1 MPLRL
6 RDIWGYKCGR
16 CVRPLS
22 LRRRWQRL
30 PRFGQYH
37 IRVIDDG
44 FWVLYEW
51 RPRCGYTVS
60 AMGLG
65 GRTST
70 EQVKLPASW
79 SFEMPLK
86 RRDGV
91 SQGGIV
97 AALEMPALLA
107 KRWPVVGEFLVATQ
121 FDDGSSRVP
130 GELKLANRGAG
141 WLCTLYD
148 VEQAARISVNAPTVE
163 QGLSLLEQLLGVEEA
178 PWEHDQYLQTLL
190 DRRKKK
196 KR

>member
-1 MPLRL
+1 
-6 RDIWGYKCGR
+6 
-16 CVRPLS
+16 
-22 LRRRWQRL
+22 
-30 PRFGQYH
+30 
-37 IRVIDDG
+37 
-44 FWVLYEW
+44 
-51 RPRCGYTVS
+51 
-60 AMGLG
+60 
-65 GRTST
+65 
-70 EQVKLPASW
+70 
-79 SFEMPLK
+79 MPLK

-107 KRWPVVGEFLVATQ
+107 KRWPVIAEFLVATK
-121 FDDGSSRVP
+121 FDDGSSRAP